1 MIDADEAGASTRRT
15 RRAFDEA
22 KHGRMIDYFNG
33 LVDVTSAV
41 LPLTVPAHATV
52 PTLGMPFPVLSSGCS
67 GGAVPYALTY
77 AWKVCVVAG
86 VCACVRAC
94 VHVRV
99 FVHVCLHARMHA

>member
-1 MIDADEAGASTRRT
+1 MIDADEAGVSARRT

-86 VCACVRAC
+86 S
-94 VHVRV
+94 
-99 FVHVCLHARMHA
+99 